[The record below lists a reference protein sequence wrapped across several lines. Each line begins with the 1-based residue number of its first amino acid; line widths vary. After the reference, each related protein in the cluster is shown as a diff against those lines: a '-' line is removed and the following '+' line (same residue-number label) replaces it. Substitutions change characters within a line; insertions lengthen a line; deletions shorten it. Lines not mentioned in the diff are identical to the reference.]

1 MSRGLGKVLDYR
13 GVSIGQAVTD
23 MQVRGIAVDVNE
35 MQQLEAF
42 LLAFHQKIKS
52 N

>member
-1 MSRGLGKVLDYR
+1 MSPGLGKVLDYR
-13 GVSIGQAVTD
+13 GVPIGQAVTD
-23 MQVRGIAVDVNE
+23 MQVRRIAVDMGE
-35 MQQLEAF
+35 MQQVEAF